1 VSASAETGGRSR
13 ARVKVE
19 RRSLRRLELHSSL
32 PRYALYAVALVAI
45 AHSLIDIARLSRAPA
60 PSSRSSG
67 IDVAAAAYATSFA
80 RAYLTYDSANPSA
93 QQAAIAPFVGGGAQ
107 GSGAGFTAPSSGSDA
122 VGFAQVVGYQP
133 AAGGGEVFTVQA
145 DTSRHGTVYLAVTV
159 ARTSG
164 GALELVGEPA
174 LVGSPASAP
183 AVTDPSQANMPVSD
197 PGLAAVVTRALGDY
211 LRGDGS
217 DLQSN
222 LATGAPT
229 PSLPAPL
236 SSVQVTRVAWQVAG
250 RVVGADVQASD
261 GAGGAYSLHYELSVI
276 RQGRWYVS
284 AIESTPNSGGL

>member
-1 VSASAETGGRSR
+1 MSASAETGGRSR
-13 ARVKVE
+13 SRVKVE

-45 AHSLIDIARLSRAPA
+45 AHALIDIARPSRATA

-80 RAYLTYDSANPSA
+80 RAYLTYDSASPAA
-93 QQAAIAPFVGGGAQ
+93 QQAAIGRFVGGGPQ
-107 GSGAGFTAPSSGSDA
+107 GSSAGFTPPSSGSDS

-133 AAGGGEVFTVQA
+133 AAGGGELFTVQA
-145 DTSRHGTVYLAVTV
+145 DTSRHGTVYLAVTI
-159 ARTSG
+159 ARGSG

-174 LVGSPASAP
+174 LVGPPVSAP
-183 AVTDPSQANMPVSD
+183 AVADPSQANMPVSD
-197 PGLAAVVTRALGDY
+197 PELAAVVTRALGDY
-211 LRGDGS
+211 LRGDSS

-229 PSLPAPL
+229 PNVPAPL
-236 SSVQVTRVAWQVAG
+236 NHVQVTRVAWQAPG
-250 RVVGADVQASD
+250 RMVGADVQGSD
-261 GAGGAYSLHYELSVI
+261 GAGGTYSLHYELSVI